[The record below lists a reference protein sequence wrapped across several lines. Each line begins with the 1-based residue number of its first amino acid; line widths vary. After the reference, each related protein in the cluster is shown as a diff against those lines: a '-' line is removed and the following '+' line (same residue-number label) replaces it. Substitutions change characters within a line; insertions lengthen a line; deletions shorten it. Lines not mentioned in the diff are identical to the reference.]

1 MLVRVAEAADT
12 RIRSIR
18 TRCQQRG
25 VEYFSA
31 FDGIEQAYKAGQPV
45 FFDNDMHFTPEG
57 QRVCR
62 DRGDFRTCRALS

>member
-25 VEYFSA
+25 VELQMERA
-31 FDGIEQAYKAGQPV
+31 FAETEA
-45 FFDNDMHFTPEG
+45 TSE
-57 QRVCR
+57 
-62 DRGDFRTCRALS
+62 RAERLAKPK